1 MAKFAE
7 VIQCLRH
14 GGTAARQ
21 AWDVLGNK
29 EIMMQIP
36 QRIAKDIV
44 EQARLYIHTLGGF
57 EKFAEWGL
65 LRP

>member
-29 EIMMQIP
+29 EVMMQIP
-36 QRIAKDIV
+36 QRIAKDVVPIFGF
-44 EQARLYIHTLGGF
+44 TLSCTEVIFGTMSL
-57 EKFAEWGL
+57 AM
-65 LRP
+65 R